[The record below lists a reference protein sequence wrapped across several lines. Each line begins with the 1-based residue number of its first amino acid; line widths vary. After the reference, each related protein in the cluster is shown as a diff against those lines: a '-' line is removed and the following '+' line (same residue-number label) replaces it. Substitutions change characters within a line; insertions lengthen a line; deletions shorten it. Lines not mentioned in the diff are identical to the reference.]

1 MASFPVPAD
10 EAAKKDPAL
19 PETAVDNFPKVRAQV
34 EAALRERASRHLAAQ
49 AANEMTV
56 ALFDRKI
63 AANSPELTAFL
74 TDAKLAA
81 VPVPPFSPAN
91 PPADKTWL
99 ARYAEPISRLSKDRY
114 FTDPV
119 PTPDGLAVLLW
130 NETLPSYK
138 PLFNEVRERVLADY
152 QESEKRRLFM
162 ARGQTLKSQLQAA
175 ASTPTGFAE
184 KAAAEKLEVKSHA
197 GFTLRQPPQDI
208 PQPALAA
215 LISLEAGQVSDLV
228 GLGDKGLFVYAQ
240 EKKLPDTSTSN
251 PRFAE
256 VQTQLMA
263 YTASSGE
270 NAYLGEMVE
279 KELKKTEPAT
289 AQ

>member
-1 MASFPVPAD
+1 
-10 EAAKKDPAL
+10 
-19 PETAVDNFPKVRAQV
+19 
-34 EAALRERASRHLAAQ
+34 
-49 AANEMTV
+49 MTV

-74 TDAKLAA
+74 AGARLTA
-81 VPVPPFSPAN
+81 VPVAPFSPAN
-91 PPADKTWL
+91 PPADKAWL
-99 ARYAEPISRLSKDRY
+99 ARYAEPISRLTKDRY

-138 PLFNEVRERVLADY
+138 PLFTEVRERVLADY
-152 QESEKRRLFM
+152 KESEKRRLFI
-162 ARGQTLKSQLQAA
+162 ARGQALKAQLQAA
-175 ASTPTGFAE
+175 AATPNGFAD

-208 PQPALAA
+208 PQPALSA
-215 LISLEAGQVSDLV
+215 LVGLEAGQVSDLV
-228 GLGDKGLFVYAQ
+228 GLGDKGLFVFAQ
-240 EKKLPDTSTSN
+240 EKKLPDTSPSN
-251 PRFAE
+251 PRYAE

-263 YTASSGE
+263 YTASSSE
-270 NAYLGEMVE
+270 NAYLGDMIDQ
-279 KELKKTEPAT
+279 ELKKSEPAT